1 MSETQRQILQMV
13 EDGTLTAEEAM
24 DLMQAVASSDES
36 AVPKAEEARRVAGE
50 VITPSKAPDMERF
63 RRFWQIPF
71 FISLALLLGSGL
83 WLRGLYRSSEGSI
96 TLGFVC
102 IWSVFIFAFVLTS
115 LAFISRQSAWMH
127 VRVKEKGGRRIA
139 ISLPIP
145 LRIANWAIGFARGFV
160 KEESKLDLAAG
171 FLAAA
176 QDNFKTAAADPLM
189 INVDDDDGD
198 QVQIYI
204 G

>member
-13 EDGTLTAEEAM
+13 EDGTLTAEEAV

-36 AVPKAEEARRVAGE
+36 AVPEAEEARLVTGE

-102 IWSVFIFAFVLTS
+102 IWSVFIFAFLLTS
-115 LAFISRQSAWMH
+115 LAFLSRQSAWMH

>member
-13 EDGTLTAEEAM
+13 EDGKLTAEQAVE
-24 DLMQAVASSDES
+24 LMQAVASSDEPTAS
-36 AVPKAEEARRVAGE
+36 ETEDVAAVSGE
-50 VITPSKAPDMERF
+50 IITPTEAPDMERF

-83 WLRGLYRSSEGSI
+83 WLRALYRSSEGSI
-96 TLGFVC
+96 TFWFVC
-102 IWSVFIFAFVLTS
+102 IWSFFVFAFILTS
-115 LAFISRQSAWMH
+115 LAFLSRQSAWMH
-127 VRVKEKGGRRIA
+127 VRVKEKHGRRIA

-145 LRIANWAIGFARGFV
+145 LKIANWSIGFARGFV
-160 KEESKLDLAAG
+160 KEEGKLDMAAG

-176 QDNFKTAAADPLM
+176 EDNFRTANADPLM